1 MNYLWEAV
9 LAAGEQGMDTDRLRF
24 GMAERFS
31 GYMELSNPYLNQQEL
46 SGLPVIE
53 MNPYYR
59 FYHMFKELCHP
70 DQEEFPRLR
79 ESMFNMIF
87 HLLAENDILSGM
99 TRKEYYKELLF
110 RDIRE
115 GLYGPLIPE
124 EIGLFDRN
132 GRETLLSGMLRQYE
146 TGSSLDIFK
155 DMMEDLI
162 EESIVYQSNDDF
174 REILVF
180 AGQREEEG
188 IRKKMDLLIRLFV
201 ELPYHVEIYY
211 EHHFGIMGI
220 DCTMEMDEMVLC

>member
-9 LAAGEQGMDTDRLRF
+9 LAAGEQGMDTDRLRV
-24 GMAERFS
+24 GMAEGFF

-59 FYHMFKELCHP
+59 FYHIFKELCHP